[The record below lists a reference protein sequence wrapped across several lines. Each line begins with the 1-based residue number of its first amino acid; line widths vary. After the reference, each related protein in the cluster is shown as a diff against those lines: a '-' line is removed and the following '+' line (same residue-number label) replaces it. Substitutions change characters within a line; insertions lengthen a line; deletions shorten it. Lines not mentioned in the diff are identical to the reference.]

1 MPATLS
7 WLDFDAAER
16 EQTQRIL
23 ALFQEKEAR
32 DELGFGG
39 IRDSISDQLFPGT
52 STIQT
57 RLRYMLF
64 VAWMYR
70 SLEEK
75 RVPSGE
81 MEAKARKFELSLTA
95 PLLESDDRAGVFGR
109 LAGGGLKRLP
119 SSVYWAGL
127 GSWGIRTFR
136 GSQGEYHRGLD
147 AVYRRRALH
156 KGDGGEG
163 EPDRSRVTWEPGLI
177 EAPPEFP
184 LNLSFELSRDE
195 ADYLQERIALSQG
208 NSLIGHLA
216 VHGKPDTAEFPWE
229 HAQLAS
235 FGPAHQEL
243 LENARLFS
251 DVMYGASLVYN
262 VLLSELRARKG
273 HAIKDSALV
282 AKNRDLLAEWED
294 NVDRE
299 GAAGWR
305 MPRFWELV
313 RGHGYT
319 IGMPTQTFVERWV
332 KFLTSDRKKFADQN
346 DIREL
351 VQSREQSLKRAKSR
365 FLNQRALYQWG
376 GAAGMTRL
384 SFRWPIASRLLGDLY
399 AGLKA
404 KKAGTHA

>member
-75 RVPSGE
+75 RVPSAE

-95 PLLESDDRAGVFGR
+95 PLLDSDDRAGVFGR

-127 GSWGIRTFR
+127 GAWGIRTFR

-147 AVYRRRALH
+147 AVYRRRAVH
-156 KGDGGEG
+156 KGDGGAGEG
-163 EPDRSRVTWEPGLI
+163 EPDRSQVTWDPGLI
-177 EAPPEFP
+177 PAPPEFP
-184 LNLSFELSRDE
+184 SNLSFELSRDD
-195 ADYLQERIALSQG
+195 ADYLQERIAFSQRD
-208 NSLIGHLA
+208 SLIGYLA
-216 VHGKPDTAEFPWE
+216 VHGKPDKAEFPWE
-229 HAQLAS
+229 HSQLAS
-235 FGPAHQEL
+235 FCPEQQEL
-243 LENARLFS
+243 IENARLFS
-251 DVMYGASLVYN
+251 DVMHGAALVYN
-262 VLLSELRARKG
+262 ILLSELRGRKDWVSK
-273 HAIKDSALV
+273 H
-282 AKNRDLLAEWED
+282 RDLLAEWEKS
-294 NVDRE
+294 VDRQ
-299 GAAGWR
+299 GAAAWEMR
-305 MPRFWELV
+305 RFWELV

-319 IGMPTQTFVERWV
+319 IGMPTQNFVERWV
-332 KFLTSDRKKFADQN
+332 KFLTSGKKKFADQD

-351 VQSREQSLKRAKSR
+351 VRSREQGLKRAKSR
-365 FLNQRALYQWG
+365 FLNQRALDQWG
-376 GAAGMTRL
+376 GAAGLTRL
-384 SFRWPIASRLLGDLY
+384 SFRWPIASRLLDDLY

-404 KKAGTHA
+404 KKAGAHA